1 MFKSH
6 LSNLL
11 HTLPFFHYF
20 FSFSF
25 SIFEIGIVCNSE
37 VTNFLK
43 YVILNVLH
51 FYSSSSPLLHTVS
64 DRITSNSLTIE
75 SRDTIS
81 EKDDDDDDEK
91 MSEEDRQTD
100 RNSEKENMKKRYGRE
115 KEREGEGG
123 RGMSRRI
130 STLTLV
136 DLAGSENV
144 KTATLPT
151 SSTSSSTSI
160 STLASNA
167 MANAAIS
174 QRMLEGRNINQSLH
188 ALNNVFLSITDP
200 KGVFV
205 NFRGSKLTQLL
216 QSSLNGNSNISIVC
230 CITPSKM

>member
-1 MFKSH
+1 MCVTFTH
-6 LSNLL
+6 L
-11 HTLPFFHYF
+11 
-20 FSFSF
+20 
-25 SIFEIGIVCNSE
+25 
-37 VTNFLK
+37 
-43 YVILNVLH
+43 
-51 FYSSSSPLLHTVS
+51 PLLLYHTVS
-64 DRITSNSLTIE
+64 YRITSNSLTIE
-75 SRDTIS
+75 SQDTIS
-81 EKDDDDDDEK
+81 EKDDDEDHEK

-115 KEREGEGG
+115 KEREAG